1 MNIRIRALLVLSAL
15 SCCISNVTFAQSTTG
30 TPLGV
35 CSSVAADPD
44 GDGFGFEFNPDIS
57 AFDSCVVTSESEPR
71 PIRINR
77 ETGEEIN
84 FIRPFW
90 NAERDIANRDIECV
104 EFRFNEESQ
113 TYESNMDTNADLP
126 FGTNRYRH
134 EPLPN
139 VAPFV
144 GRALFE
150 RTRVDPVGLAEVWTL
165 NNGLYRGPMFVSSN
179 WVEVVTDPVQDN
191 TVTRFW
197 FYFSSPDNN
206 SRYDE
211 CRDTSG
217 QPFAPTGTFDE
228 VLPTPTA
235 PVPFEL
241 TATGF
246 ANPAEEVIVNLETG
260 LEVVL
265 QPAVWDIFNDLI
277 GREIVCTD
285 SVYRESAN
293 SYQILGFPVIFQ
305 FYNLVD
311 ERDGVFGGFVTRNQ
325 VTLVVSNSRWGVVD
339 GRIFLNDER
348 NFNTDFN
355 QFFAAEVVERVVN
368 SSDPTLSGVR
378 SWSSSEQFTE
388 CFSFAR
394 IVGVG
399 LTTTDPRDLSPAF
412 QVLTTESDNEGGSVN
427 EPDSDNVS
435 NTEVDNDSDSST
447 ESDTDNDSGTD
458 ANTDSDSDTD
468 TNTDNSDDTSNVTDS
483 GSGSGGGSMGLTTLL
498 VGLSLLRLRRR
509 RTTPESFY

>member
-1 MNIRIRALLVLSAL
+1 VLSAL
-15 SCCISNVTFAQSTTG
+15 SFSCIGNVTFAQSIMDTT
-30 TPLGV
+30 LRV

-113 TYESNMDTNADLP
+113 TYESNMDANADLP

-150 RTRVDPVGLAEVWTL
+150 RTRVDSVGLAEVWTL

-260 LEVVL
+260 SEVVL

-285 SVYRESAN
+285 SVYRDSAN
-293 SYQILGFPVIFQ
+293 RYQILGFPVIFQ

-378 SWSSSEQFTE
+378 SWFSSEQFTE

-399 LTTTDPRDLSPAF
+399 LTTPDPRDLSPGF
-412 QVLTTESDNEGGSVN
+412 QVLTTESDNEGGSAN
-427 EPDSDNVS
+427 DLDSDNVS
-435 NTEVDNDSDSST
+435 DTNDDSDSGVEVDNDSDSGT
-447 ESDTDNDSGTD
+447 EANTDNLDDTGNVNDSG
-458 ANTDSDSDTD
+458 SS
-468 TNTDNSDDTSNVTDS
+468 
-483 GSGSGGGSMGLTTLL
+483 SGGGSIGLTTFL

-509 RTTPESFY
+509 TRVVLLIKSQ